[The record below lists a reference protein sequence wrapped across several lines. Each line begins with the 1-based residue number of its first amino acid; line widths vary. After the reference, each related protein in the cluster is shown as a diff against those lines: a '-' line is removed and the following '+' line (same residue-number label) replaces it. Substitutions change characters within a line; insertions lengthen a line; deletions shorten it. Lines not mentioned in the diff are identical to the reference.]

1 MTMLAAIRPS
11 DVEFPLFLHVLGAI
25 LLLGTLLVAAT
36 ALLAAWRRRDG
47 GEVTSLTRIGL
58 WTILVG
64 VFPSYVLMRV
74 GAQWTES
81 TSDYP
86 DEFDPAWLG
95 IGYITADA
103 GALVTLIAIV
113 LAIVGLRRLR
123 GPASRVVLG
132 RIVASLSLL
141 LIAAYAV
148 AVWAMTA
155 KPT

>member
-1 MTMLAAIRPS
+1 MTVLAVNRPS

-25 LLLGTLLVAAT
+25 LLIGTLLVAAT
-36 ALLAAWRRRDG
+36 ALLAAWRRKDPR
-47 GEVTSLTRIGL
+47 EVTSLTRIGL

-64 VFPSYVLMRV
+64 VFPAYVLMRV
-74 GAQWTES
+74 GAQWTEAA
-81 TSDYP
+81 SDYP

-95 IGYITADA
+95 IGYTTADL

-113 LAIVGLRRLR
+113 LAIIGLRRLR
-123 GPASRVVLG
+123 EPVSRAVLG
-132 RIVASLSLL
+132 RVAASLSLL
-141 LIAAYAV
+141 LLAAYAV